1 MQNTRLNSLVDRTT
15 DGLGS
20 WLQNPWRRFSVLIIS
35 LLLGNYVGPA
45 LTLVAGQRGQVDIV
59 IAALV
64 VALIELTSLF
74 AYRRRAEVARSLLLD
89 SLNAF
94 KIGFTYSLI
103 VDAFKLGS

>member
-15 DGLGS
+15 DRLGG
-20 WLQNPWRRFSVLIIS
+20 WLQNPWRRLSVLIIS

-45 LTLVAGQRGQVDIV
+45 LSLVAGQQGQVDIV

-64 VALIELTSLF
+64 VAFIELISLF
-74 AYRRRAEVARSLLLD
+74 AYRRKPEVARSLLLD

-94 KIGFTYSLI
+94 KVGFTYSLI